1 MATPPG
7 STPKVAGAK
16 KEFMKKIV
24 KDFREFLT
32 EAQASEYNHSG
43 VITLYH
49 YNRTDEEGLV
59 LDPDHRRGSHSTR
72 EFETA
77 TTPRIFFY
85 LDPQHRERF
94 FQRAS
99 LYKVDVPANR
109 VYDLRNDP
117 EGHIAMHKDPVYGLR
132 KGMEWD
138 DLLEHIRESYDGI
151 FYSTSNFDV
160 VAWFHPIEVTRVSP
174 EEQAQLEG
182 EQGKRR

>member
-1 MATPPG
+1 
-7 STPKVAGAK
+7 
-16 KEFMKKIV
+16 MKTIV
-24 KDFREFLT
+24 DKFRKFIT
-32 EAQASEYNHSG
+32 EAPKESYVEGEGMS
-43 VITLYH
+43 LYH
-49 YNRTDEEGLV
+49 YTRSKEDILV

-117 EGHIAMHKDPVYGLR
+117 EGHIAMHKDPTYGLR